1 MSESVH
7 ELISINEFAKRKGTT
22 NSCVRYAIEKGRILL
37 TGETKGKAKLIDW
50 TTEASKWETNRLKDA
65 ETYRRNRKSTEG
77 KTKRERGERGWKLP
91 HDKPKDWNR
100 MERHIGDTTL
110 YETGQ
115 MGIDPS
121 TSRFDDIPDIDG
133 IQAPEGSVAYFQ
145 AKKLA
150 VDALRNLNKLKQETA
165 QLISVPDAI
174 TLYCD
179 ALSQMSDSVQ
189 TIPSRLTNVI
199 VANIRKSV
207 DTWRTPPENLES
219 EVFRLLTLQ
228 CKEILNEIA
237 DRVRKAPET
246 TKDFIL
252 ENVTKK

>member
-7 ELISINEFAKRKGTT
+7 ELISINEFAKRKNTT
-22 NSCVRYAIEKGRILL
+22 ASCVRYAVEKGRINMS
-37 TGETKGKAKLIDW
+37 GQTKGQAKLIDW
-50 TTEASKWETNRLKDA
+50 TTESSKWETNRLKDA
-65 ETYRRNRKSTEG
+65 ETYRRNRKSTAG
-77 KTKRERGERGWKLP
+77 KTKSKKKE
-91 HDKPKDWNR
+91 KDWNKI
-100 MERHIGDTTL
+100 EKHIGDSTL

-121 TSRFDDIPDIDG
+121 VSRFDDIPDIDG

-179 ALSQMSDSVQ
+179 ALSQVSDSVQ
-189 TIPSRLTNVI
+189 TIPSRLTNII
-199 VANIRKSV
+199 VANIRKHVES
-207 DTWRTPPENLES
+207 WRIQPENLEA
-219 EVFRLLTLQ
+219 EIFKTLTLQ
-228 CKEILNEIA
+228 CKEILNEVA
-237 DRVRKAPET
+237 EKVKKAPQT
-246 TKDFIL
+246 TKDYII